1 MPRTVKKGEIYRHFK
16 GNLYQIVGIA
26 KDSETQKDVVIYQAL
41 YGDMGLWVRP
51 YDMFLSEVDH
61 EKYPEVTQKYR
72 FELLSQL
79 ACNNAPEPAVSATPT
94 THVTNEIP
102 VTSKMPE
109 EKKAEFDST
118 GNNADSEDTPDERL
132 LKFLDSD
139 TYKEKLD
146 CLAMFKKTIDDRLIN
161 DIAAALDLTVDEGD
175 IETRYRSLRSALE
188 ILAKFECNR
197 LR

>member
-79 ACNNAPEPAVSATPT
+79 ACNNAPEP
-94 THVTNEIP
+94 
-102 VTSKMPE
+102 VTSQMPE
-109 EKKAEFDST
+109 EKKAESDST
-118 GNNADSEDTPDERL
+118 GTNADSEDTPDERL